1 MTTSTHHP
9 TPRTTPPPP
18 PCRLVDYNAALAT
31 ICFMLFLG
39 LADDVLD
46 IPWRVKLILP
56 CVASLPLL
64 IAYSGGTGV
73 VVPRLL
79 RGDGPLL
86 GGLGLPAYLELGVLY
101 KVGWPC
107 QQGRPVALL
116 VRLCLPKRCTSVP
129 VNF

>member
-1 MTTSTHHP
+1 
-9 TPRTTPPPP
+9 
-18 PCRLVDYNAALAT
+18 VDYNAALAT
-31 ICFMLFLG
+31 VCFMLFLG
-39 LADDVLD
+39 FADDVLD

-86 GGLGLPAYLELGVLY
+86 GDLGLPAYLELGVLY

-107 QQGRPVALL
+107 KQGRPVALL
-116 VRLCLPKRCTSVP
+116 VRLCLPKCCIRASQPLMYRLLYCPLYCYRTACRCTW
-129 VNF
+129 